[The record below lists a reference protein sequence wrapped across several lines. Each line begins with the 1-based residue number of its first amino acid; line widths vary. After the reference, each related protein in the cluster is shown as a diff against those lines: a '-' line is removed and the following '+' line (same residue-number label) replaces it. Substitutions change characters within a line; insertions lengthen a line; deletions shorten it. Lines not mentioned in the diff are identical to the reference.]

1 MTTTADSPLHTG
13 RLTRRGFIMCV
24 VILLVLSYAPDVIAM
39 MVETPQWLIELPVFA
54 VLAIILLLFVSRRLR
69 DSGKSAGLL
78 WLALMIIVPIY
89 LLFASPLAGF
99 LPVPSQLST
108 LALIG
113 ANGIVFGGLLYLSLQ
128 PSYAPP
134 APHVLEPEP
143 DTGPSV
149 PVLNDP
155 DIVSAPASPD
165 VATDADTVPDA
176 PDAPSSDA
184 SSSDS
189 SSSSD

>member
-1 MTTTADSPLHTG
+1 MTTADSPLHTG
-13 RLTRRGFIMCV
+13 RLTRRGFILCV
-24 VILLVLSYAPDVIAM
+24 VVLLVLSYAPDAIAL

-54 VLAIILLLFVSRRLR
+54 VLAIVLLLFASRRLR
-69 DSGKSAGLL
+69 DSGKSTGLL
-78 WLALMIIVPIY
+78 WLALMVITPVY

-113 ANGIVFGGLLYLSLQ
+113 ANGIVFGGLIYLALQ

-134 APHVLEPEP
+134 APKVLAPEP

-149 PVLNDP
+149 PVLTDP
-155 DIVSAPASPD
+155 EVGL
-165 VATDADTVPDA
+165 TPDA
-176 PDAPSSDA
+176 PDVSASDA
-184 SSSDS
+184 SASDS
-189 SSSSD
+189 SSSSSD